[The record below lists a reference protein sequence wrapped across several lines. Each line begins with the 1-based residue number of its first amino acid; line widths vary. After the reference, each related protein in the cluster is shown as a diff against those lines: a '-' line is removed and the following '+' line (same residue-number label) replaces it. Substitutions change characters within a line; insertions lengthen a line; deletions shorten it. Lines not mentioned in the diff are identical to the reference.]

1 MEAMSLNTDQLNI
14 DTPELVAIEMPVAG
28 IGSRFIA
35 ILVDYLIWTAGL
47 MILLI
52 LSLLF
57 LPALH
62 FLGKGSQNWA
72 MGIGFL
78 LVFLLHWGYFTLFEA
93 FANGRTPGKQVVRI
107 RVIHRSGRAISFVE
121 SLARN
126 LVRAVDYLP
135 SFYAVGLITMFLNRQ
150 HQRLGDLAA
159 GTIVVRDRAMES
171 PLWGQTDASPI
182 PGGAY
187 ENSRDPA
194 GLATPLFAPHQ
205 KVSLPVTALCKL
217 SSADLEVLEGFFARR
232 LDMSMETR
240 SALGERIALA
250 LRVKSGLEMPE
261 EISTETFLEAI
272 AHQLRELM
280 RMNGH

>member
-1 MEAMSLNTDQLNI
+1 MSNDSDQLNI

-47 MILLI
+47 IILLI
-52 LSLLF
+52 LVLLL
-57 LPALH
+57 LPAVH
-62 FLGKGSQNWA
+62 FLGKVTENWA
-72 MGIGFL
+72 AGVGLL
-78 LVFLLHWGYFTLFEA
+78 LVFLFHWGYFTLFEA

-135 SFYAVGLITMFLNRQ
+135 SFYAVGLIVMFLNRQ

-171 PLWGQTDASPI
+171 PLWGQTYASLI
-182 PGGAY
+182 PAETYQSGG
-187 ENSRDPA
+187 DFA
-194 GLATPLFAPHQ
+194 GLAQPLFAPHL
-205 KVSLPVTALCKL
+205 KVSLPVTSLCRL
-217 SSADLEVLEGFFARR
+217 SPADLEVLEGFFARR

-250 LRVKSGLEMPE
+250 LRAKSGLEMPE

-272 AHQLRELM
+272 AHQLRELV
-280 RMNGH
+280 RMNGN